1 MRPSTRL
8 SQLPPY
14 AFAEIDRLRDERLAA
29 GADVI
34 DFGVGDPT
42 DPVPDAVV
50 LAAQQAL
57 ERHRRSGY
65 PSYVGS
71 RDFRGSIAEWMKR
84 RFDVALDPGQ
94 AITATIGSKEAV
106 FHLAE
111 AFLDPGDVALV
122 PSPGYPPY
130 STGTRFAEGRAE
142 TYAVAGEGPLLP
154 DLDALPA
161 DVSDRLRVVWI
172 TQPHVPVGR
181 SASLEALARLRA
193 QVVER
198 DILLCSD
205 EAYSELWMDQP
216 CASVLQTGVENTLV
230 FQSLS
235 KHSCMTGFRVGFVA
249 GDERAVSLFR
259 QLKTNIDSGTP
270 HFVQDAAAAA
280 LDDEGPA
287 TEARA
292 RYRERAEVLV
302 PALQGVGC
310 RVTVPEA
317 GFYLW
322 AEVPGG
328 GNDGGS
334 GVAFAKRLLGEAPAL
349 VAMPG
354 EWLAEPVRGQPG
366 TPGDGRVRLA
376 LVPSLERCQTAAER
390 LRAWS
395 P

>member
-1 MRPSTRL
+1 MRSSTRL

-14 AFAEIDRLRDERLAA
+14 AFAEIDRLRDERLAQ
-29 GADVI
+29 GVDVI

-50 LAAQQAL
+50 LAAQRGL

-71 RDFRGSIAEWMKR
+71 RDFRTAVADWMQR
-84 RFDVALDPGQ
+84 RFGVLLDTEQ

-130 STGTRFAEGRAE
+130 STGARFAEGRVE
-142 TYAVAGEGPLLP
+142 TYAVTSEGAALP

-161 DVSDRLRVVWI
+161 EVGDRLRVVWI

-181 SASLEALARLRA
+181 CASLDALARLRA

-205 EAYSELWMDQP
+205 EAYSELWMNEP

-249 GDERAVSLFR
+249 GDHRAVSLFR

-280 LDDEGPA
+280 LDDQTPA
-287 TEARA
+287 AEARA
-292 RYRERAEVLV
+292 RYRERAEVLI
-302 PALQGVGC
+302 PALEAVGC
-310 RVTVPEA
+310 GVTVPEA

-322 AEVPGG
+322 VKVPGA
-328 GNDGGS
+328 GS
-334 GVAFAKRLLGEAPAL
+334 GVTFAKRLLGEAPAVL
-349 VAMPG
+349 AMPG
-354 EWLAEPVRGQPG
+354 EWLAEPVRGRSG

-376 LVPSLERCQTAAER
+376 LVPSLERCRTAADR